1 MAERTAELLKVGT
14 ANQSML
20 VEEGEKILKELQER
34 DFTQVN
40 QSVTVESR
48 LALDAL
54 GNARQMLN
62 NTLELHKQALDAN
75 KTLEML
81 RMKFQQ
87 TFDTTMIILDRV
99 IGAELLNKQSKML
112 DPEVSCLFLYL
123 YNFISMLLKF
133 EKVNF
138 FIQLQSHY
146 H

>member
-1 MAERTAELLKVGT
+1 
-14 ANQSML
+14 ML

-146 H
+146 HWKNCCSSNCLNNWG